1 MNGDDDEQYDTTNAQ
16 NGISGRLR
24 MARVPITVMGCRC
37 DRCGFEWIPEGAQEP
52 PECLKCK
59 STQWNR
65 PKKTTSML
73 TYEEFRDKV
82 GETLGASGS
91 LTWTEIRT
99 IAKLPQ
105 AFPNNKW
112 VRRLETDINL
122 KRNKDSHGII
132 KW

>member
-1 MNGDDDEQYDTTNAQ
+1 
-16 NGISGRLR
+16 

-37 DRCGFEWIPEGAQEP
+37 ERCGFEWIPDGAQEP
-52 PECLKCK
+52 AACPKCY

-65 PKKTTSML
+65 PKKATSML
-73 TYEEFRDKV
+73 TYEDFRDKV
-82 GETLGASGS
+82 RETLGESGS

-112 VRRLETDINL
+112 VRRLETDIKL

-132 KW
+132 KWGLE